1 MYYLVV
7 YFLVQGFWLSAE
19 EANYHGWSRVKYDT
33 LEKCIERRDFM
44 NKNFGSDVKAL
55 CLAPNT

>member
-55 CLAPNT
+55 

>member
-7 YFLVQGFWLSAE
+7 YFLVQGIWLSAE
-19 EANYHGWSRVKYDT
+19 EANYHGWSRVQYET
-33 LEKCIERRDFM
+33 LKEWIERRDFM
-44 NKNFGSDVKAL
+44 NKNFGSKAKAR

>member
-7 YFLVQGFWLSAE
+7 YFLIQGVWLSAE
-19 EANYHGWSRVKYDT
+19 EANYHGWASMPYKT
-33 LEKCIERRDFM
+33 LKECIERRDFM
-44 NKNFGSDVKAL
+44 NKNFDDKAKAK